1 MKPIK
6 IKFTEGTKVS
16 LDAVNAQQVKKGTV
30 MTSSSTMQRRLFEHL
45 IESGKAEEYS
55 PESEKPKQ
63 SKSKKVSKP
72 KGKKSTKSK
81 K

>member
-1 MKPIK
+1 
-6 IKFTEGTKVS
+6 
-16 LDAVNAQQVKKGTV
+16 
-30 MTSSSTMQRRLFEHL
+30 MQRRLFEHL

-55 PESEKPKQ
+55 PEAEKPKK